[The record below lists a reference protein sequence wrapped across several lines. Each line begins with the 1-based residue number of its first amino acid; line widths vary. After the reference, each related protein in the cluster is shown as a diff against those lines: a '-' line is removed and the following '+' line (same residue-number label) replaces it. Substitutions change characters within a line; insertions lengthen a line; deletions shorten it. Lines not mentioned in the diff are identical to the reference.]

1 MRSSSDLC
9 RHYVWQSSG
18 RLVNSPYVDNS
29 YKWAG
34 GGLISSAPDLV
45 RLGSALLLC
54 YQSNQQTSTPSVRRL
69 LEQRKKSDDVTSDV
83 SSSNGC
89 GTSEKAPLLLQSE
102 TVAEMWREVVK
113 NIYFSSNPQLSYG
126 LGWVVRREGERVR
139 GAGAREPFYV
149 GHSGAAVG
157 ASSVLVIM
165 PSESEGVEVE
175 SGGRE
180 EGEGGGGPRGVVVA
194 VIFNLQEVKGVFSL
208 GSRIAAL
215 FHHHTT

>member
-1 MRSSSDLC
+1 M
-9 RHYVWQSSG
+9 
-18 RLVNSPYVDNS
+18 DNS
-29 YKWAG
+29 YKWGAE
-34 GGLISSAPDLV
+34 GLLSSAPDLV

-69 LEQRKKSDDVTSDV
+69 QENCKKSGDVTSDV
-83 SSSNGC
+83 SSSSGS

-102 TVAEMWREVVK
+102 TVAKMWRGVVK
-113 NIYFSSNPQLSYG
+113 NIRFAGIPHLSYG
-126 LGWVVRREGERVR
+126 LGWVVEQGEEEGVGERVTVR

-149 GHSGAAVG
+149 GHVGAAVG

-165 PSESEGVEVE
+165 PSQGEGVEVE

-180 EGEGGGGPRGVVVA
+180 EREGGGSPRGVVVA

-208 GSRIAAL
+208 GSRIASL